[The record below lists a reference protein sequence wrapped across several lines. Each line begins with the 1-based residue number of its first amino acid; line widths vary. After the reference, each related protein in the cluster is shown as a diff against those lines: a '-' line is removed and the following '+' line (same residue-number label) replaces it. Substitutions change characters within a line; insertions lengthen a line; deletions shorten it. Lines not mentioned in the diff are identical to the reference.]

1 MLDGSFHSFGA
12 RTGKR
17 HNVRAAGASTHRDG
31 EPPRQNARTFA
42 ETSLSMKVR
51 LLFQDAPCVFD
62 QFRMVMSE
70 ERCSKS
76 PNEIQYLDFA
86 MVSPVVKQV
95 TLAALIRD
103 VETEAL

>member
-1 MLDGSFHSFGA
+1 
-12 RTGKR
+12 
-17 HNVRAAGASTHRDG
+17 
-31 EPPRQNARTFA
+31 
-42 ETSLSMKVR
+42 MKGR
-51 LLFQDAPCVFD
+51 LLVQDIPCDFD

>member
-1 MLDGSFHSFGA
+1 
-12 RTGKR
+12 
-17 HNVRAAGASTHRDG
+17 
-31 EPPRQNARTFA
+31 
-42 ETSLSMKVR
+42 
-51 LLFQDAPCVFD
+51 
-62 QFRMVMSE
+62 MVMSE